1 MEGLLSKI
9 GQIAIFMIC
18 AKTLLH
24 FRAKESYEKYLKL
37 LVSLMLLVLLVEP
50 LMEAFGKGKEGEF
63 LQRIRLY
70 NYQLQDILENEQLN
84 NEEISEILSHMTMG
98 VSEQVEAV
106 KNVEVEVEY
115 GETSESRG
123 EY

>member
-50 LMEAFGKGKEGEF
+50 LMEVLGKGKEGEF

-106 KNVEVEVEY
+106 ENVEVEIEY
-115 GETSESRG
+115 GETSENRG

>member
-37 LVSLMLLVLLVEP
+37 LVSLMLLVLLIEP
-50 LMEAFGKGKEGEF
+50 LMEVLGKGKEGEF

-106 KNVEVEVEY
+106 ENVEVEVEY

>member
-9 GQIAIFMIC
+9 GQMAIFMIC
-18 AKTLLH
+18 ARTLLH

-50 LMEAFGKGKEGEF
+50 LMDVFGKGEEGEF
-63 LQRIRLY
+63 LQRIQSY
-70 NYQLQDILENEQLN
+70 SYQLQDILENEQLN

-98 VSEQVEAV
+98 VSEQVQTV
-106 KNVEVEVEY
+106 DNVEVEIEDGKVAEDH
-115 GETSESRG
+115 G

>member
-1 MEGLLSKI
+1 MEELLSKI
-9 GQIAIFMIC
+9 GQMAIFMIC
-18 AKTLLH
+18 ARTLLH

-50 LMEAFGKGKEGEF
+50 LMDVFGKGDEGEF
-63 LQRIRLY
+63 LQRIQSY
-70 NYQLQDILENEQLN
+70 SYQLQDILENEQLN

-98 VSEQVEAV
+98 VSEQVQTV
-106 KNVEVEVEY
+106 DNVEVEIGDGKVAEDH
-115 GETSESRG
+115 G

>member
-9 GQIAIFMIC
+9 GQMAIFMIC
-18 AKTLLH
+18 ARTLLH

-50 LMEAFGKGKEGEF
+50 LMDFFGKGEEGEF
-63 LQRIRLY
+63 LQRIQSY
-70 NYQLQDILENEQLN
+70 SYQLQDILENEQLN

-98 VSEQVEAV
+98 VSEQVQTV
-106 KNVEVEVEY
+106 DNVEVEIEDGKVAEDH
-115 GETSESRG
+115 G

>member
-63 LQRIRLY
+63 LQRIQLY

-98 VSEQVEAV
+98 VSEQVKAV
-106 KNVEVEVEY
+106 ENVEVEIEY
-115 GETSESRG
+115 GETSENRG

>member
-9 GQIAIFMIC
+9 GQMAIFMIC
-18 AKTLLH
+18 ARTLLH

-50 LMEAFGKGKEGEF
+50 LMDVFGKGEEGEC
-63 LQRIRLY
+63 LQRIQSY
-70 NYQLQDILENEQLN
+70 SYQLQDILENEQLN

-98 VSEQVEAV
+98 VSEQVQTV
-106 KNVEVEVEY
+106 DNVEVEIEDGKVAEDH
-115 GETSESRG
+115 G

>member
-50 LMEAFGKGKEGEF
+50 LMEALGKGKEGEF

-70 NYQLQDILENEQLN
+70 NYQLRDILENEQLN

-106 KNVEVEVEY
+106 ENVEVEVEY

>member
-9 GQIAIFMIC
+9 GQMAIFMIC
-18 AKTLLH
+18 ARTLLH

-50 LMEAFGKGKEGEF
+50 LMDFFGKGEEGEF
-63 LQRIRLY
+63 LQRIQSY
-70 NYQLQDILENEQLN
+70 SYQLQDILENEQLN

-98 VSEQVEAV
+98 VSEQVRTV
-106 KNVEVEVEY
+106 DNVEVEIEDGKVAEDH
-115 GETSESRG
+115 G